1 MPKLQL
7 KIAIMTKDASV
18 YKIARDPRQARAV
31 ESLQPPC
38 ASQGRTC
45 ICNGPSRAAVF
56 PPF

>member
-7 KIAIMTKDASV
+7 KIAIMTKDVSV
-18 YKIARDPRQARAV
+18 CKIARDPRQARAV
-31 ESLQPPC
+31 ESSQPPC
-38 ASQGRTC
+38 ASQGRTY

>member
-18 YKIARDPRQARAV
+18 WKIARERRQARAG

-45 ICNGPSRAAVF
+45 ICYGPSRAVVF